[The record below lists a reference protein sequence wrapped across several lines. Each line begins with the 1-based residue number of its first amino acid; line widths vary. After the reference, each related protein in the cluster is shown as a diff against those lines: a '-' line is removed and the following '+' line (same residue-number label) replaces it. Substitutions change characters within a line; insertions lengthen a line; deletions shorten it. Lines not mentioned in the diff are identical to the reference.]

1 MQTLS
6 KDSRINEMCNAM
18 LNSGRWRLSRHSKH
32 PILQHLT
39 STKFFIIPGTPS
51 DSRAFANFRKEY
63 NRFLRKYLIHIRWI
77 Q

>member
-6 KDSRINEMCNAM
+6 KDPHINEMRNAM
-18 LNSGRWRLSRHSKH
+18 LNSGRWKLSRHSKH

-39 STKFFIIPGTPS
+39 STKFFIIPCTPS
-51 DSRAFANFRKEY
+51 DSRAFANFRKDY
-63 NRFLRKYLIHIRWI
+63 NRFLRKYLIHIGWI